1 MAQFL
6 LSSPHSPRKVVKMA
20 HDQAFYDA
28 TRTMLERERA
38 VVLSRIEALE
48 QNSHDFELESDG
60 VPPSGF
66 EREQAISKVLD
77 SRLSDIDNALAKLDS
92 GTYGVCTD
100 CTKPIPP
107 RRLEALPFATLCV
120 ACQSVADK
128 RSHRRVA
135 VR

>member
-1 MAQFL
+1 M
-6 LSSPHSPRKVVKMA
+6 MA
-20 HDQAFYDA
+20 HDQAFYDS
-28 TRTMLERERA
+28 TRSMLERERA
-38 VVLSRIEALE
+38 VVLARIEALE
-48 QNSHDFELESDG
+48 QNSQNFELESDG

-77 SRLSDIDNALAKLDS
+77 SRLSDIENALAQLDS
-92 GTYGVCTD
+92 GTYGVCAD

>member
-1 MAQFL
+1 
-6 LSSPHSPRKVVKMA
+6 MA

-28 TRTMLERERA
+28 TRSMLERERA

-77 SRLSDIDNALAKLDS
+77 SRLSDIDNALAQLDS
-92 GTYGVCTD
+92 GTYGVCID
-100 CTKPIPP
+100 CSKPIPP